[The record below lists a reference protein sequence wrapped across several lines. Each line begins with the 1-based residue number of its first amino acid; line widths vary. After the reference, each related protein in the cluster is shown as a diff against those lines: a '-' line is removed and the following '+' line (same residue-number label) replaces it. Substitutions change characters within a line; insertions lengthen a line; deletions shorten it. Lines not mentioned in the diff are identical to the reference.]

1 MTFAELTQRFRD
13 ALLAAEWTPDAV
25 LERIGAAGQAGL
37 WRNTTIATE
46 YALADDDDPQA
57 TLARLWL
64 LQEAVDRSLVDE
76 ALPGLVPE
84 LIDGGVL
91 TDWGG
96 QVAAAVDVR
105 PYGSDDDGATGWV
118 VSDLSPSL
126 DHRGSPTKPDYVL
139 GVSPASTT
147 LAQLTVRRPVTRA
160 LDLGTG
166 CGVQSLHLARHC
178 EQVVA
183 TDLNPRALELARWT
197 WGLSGAEV
205 DGRLG
210 DLYEPVASE
219 QFDLIATNPPF
230 VMSPPGPEAERLTYR
245 ESGLTGDGLMH
256 RVVAEALPR
265 LAPGGRLQV
274 LGNWAHLRDRD
285 WAERL
290 AEWVGPDFDL
300 LVLEREV
307 LDPYE
312 YIEMWLADAGLN
324 GQEAWA
330 PRYREWLSYFD
341 TLGVEA
347 VGMGW
352 LQVVRPDN
360 GPADSGRAGVQR
372 VESWPHQIVQPV
384 GDAFAAAGDAADL
397 DLSPDRMLATHW
409 VLAEGIDQETLG
421 RPGAA
426 DPEHVVLRSRRGFC
440 RAIEV
445 DTALGAILGA
455 CDGDLPLGVLISAVA
470 EVLEADEEAL
480 RDEVLGRW
488 PALVLDG
495 FLLPGSHS

>member
-1 MTFAELTQRFRD
+1 MPRTDLIARFRD
-13 ALLAAEWTPDAV
+13 ALLAADWTPDAV
-25 LERIGAAGQAGL
+25 LQRIGEAGQAGL

-46 YALADDDDPQA
+46 AALGTDDDPQA

-64 LQEAVDRSLVDE
+64 LQQSVSHVDAER
-76 ALPGLVPE
+76 ALPGLLSGLTE
-84 LIDGGVL
+84 HGLL
-91 TDWGG
+91 TDLGDR
-96 QVAAAVDVR
+96 VAAAVDVR

-126 DHRGSPTKPDYVL
+126 DHSGTPTAPDYVL

-147 LAQLTVRRPVTRA
+147 LAQLTVRRPVARA

-166 CGVQSLHLARHC
+166 CGVQSLHLARHVDR
-178 EQVVA
+178 VVA

-197 WGLSGAEV
+197 WGLSGADV

-210 DLYEPVASE
+210 DLYAPVADDL
-219 QFDLIATNPPF
+219 FDLIVTNPPF
-230 VMSPPGPEAERLTYR
+230 VMSPPRPEAERLTYR
-245 ESGLTGDGLMH
+245 ESGLTGDGLMQ
-256 RVVAEALPR
+256 RVVTEALPR

-290 AEWVGPDFDL
+290 REWVGPEFDL
-300 LVLEREV
+300 LVLEREL

-312 YIEMWLADAGLN
+312 YIEMWLADAGLT
-324 GQEAWA
+324 GTDEWA

-341 TLGVEA
+341 ALGVEA

-352 LQVVRPDN
+352 LQVIRPE
-360 GPADSGRAGVQR
+360 SHRAGVQR
-372 VESWPHQIVQPV
+372 VETWPHQIVQPV
-384 GDAFAAAGDAADL
+384 GEAFAAAGDAATL
-397 DLSPDRMLATHW
+397 DLSAERMVNTHW
-409 VLAEGIDQETLG
+409 TLADGIDQETLG

-440 RAIEV
+440 RAVEV
-445 DTALGAILGA
+445 DTALGGILGA
-455 CDGDLPLGVLISAVA
+455 CDGDLSLGVLISAVA
-470 EVLEADEEAL
+470 QVLEADANAL
-480 RDEVLGRW
+480 RTEVLERW

-495 FLLPGSHS
+495 FVEPATPGVG